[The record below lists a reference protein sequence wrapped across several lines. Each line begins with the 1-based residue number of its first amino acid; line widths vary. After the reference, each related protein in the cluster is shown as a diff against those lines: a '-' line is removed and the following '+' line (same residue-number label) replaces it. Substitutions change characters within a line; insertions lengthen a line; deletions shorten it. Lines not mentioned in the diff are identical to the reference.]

1 MEAGGEGVKKKKQTK
16 LYLHR
21 KREDELHAGT
31 VGDENHAQMGLNIV
45 GELP

>member
-1 MEAGGEGVKKKKQTK
+1 MEVGGEEKNKS
-16 LYLHR
+16 YLHR
-21 KREDELHAGT
+21 KREDEPHAGT